1 MGRLFADLPV
11 PNDGTVSVD
20 ETRLAGAKEHIVHDV
35 SHTGMLMSAAVA
47 ESLVKFLGSGSFGRH

>member
-1 MGRLFADLPV
+1 MGRLFADLPA

-20 ETRLAGAKEHIVHDV
+20 ETQLAGAKEHIVHDV

-47 ESLVKFLGSGSFGRH
+47 ESLVKFLGSGSFGRR